1 MLFPQ
6 TVFRRSF
13 VWKQEKEK
21 KTEWFG
27 ISVNRAGKF
36 FFDSDT
42 TPCFTVFVDGSS
54 ELFQKVLEC
63 FHSHQDARELIGI
76 DWESPW
82 KSALSFVEIV
92 EILTSYAKSNFDE
105 VCKPAFF
112 KALSQCQR
120 FISRSEIHLLLASL
134 RNVETGEFLVDP
146 LGDYGL
152 WTDYARDCT
161 LFGMLLKAVTLKYLL
176 RDSSI
181 YFFSV
186 DKFKDALKDIGNP
199 ISEFTAFF
207 KTAHYDQVWGDDL
220 DANAG
225 ESTFHQMQFFLRD
238 LEVYSRKAT
247 KQSKPSTP
255 QSMGAQRVFIT
266 PRFQKSSSGV
276 AEVRNPICTS
286 LKPKS
291 VRKNSEHILNIKNV

>member
-1 MLFPQ
+1 MF
-6 TVFRRSF
+6 
-13 VWKQEKEK
+13 
-21 KTEWFG
+21 
-27 ISVNRAGKF
+27 SVNRAGKF

-105 VCKPAFF
+105 VRKLAFF

-176 RDSSI
+176 RDSAI

-207 KTAHYDQVWGDDL
+207 KTAHYDQVRADHL
-220 DANAG
+220 LLSDAELPVLFINRCGEMISMRMQENQLFIRCNFFCGTWKFTHAKPPSNPNLPLHNAWALKG
-225 ESTFHQMQFFLRD
+225 FL
-238 LEVYSRKAT
+238 
-247 KQSKPSTP
+247 
-255 QSMGAQRVFIT
+255 
-266 PRFQKSSSGV
+266 
-276 AEVRNPICTS
+276 
-286 LKPKS
+286 
-291 VRKNSEHILNIKNV
+291 